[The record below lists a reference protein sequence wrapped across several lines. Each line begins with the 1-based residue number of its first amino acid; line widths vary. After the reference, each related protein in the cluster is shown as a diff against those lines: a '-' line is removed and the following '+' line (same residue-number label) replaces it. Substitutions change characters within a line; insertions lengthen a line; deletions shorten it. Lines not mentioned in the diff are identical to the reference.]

1 MRGVIVMAALVAT
14 SSAMATPPAPD
25 YARAYAMA
33 ARCMVFNTY
42 VHDEAMA
49 RVAFDAWKRLGEL
62 QGLTNRKMNDDM
74 TWAVANENV
83 QLHQHA
89 DYRAQMQV
97 DCRALGWA
105 R

>member
-1 MRGVIVMAALVAT
+1 MRVMMVMAALVAT
-14 SSAMATPPAPD
+14 APAMATPPAAD
-25 YARAYAMA
+25 YARAYTMA

-42 VHDEAMA
+42 VNDTAMA
-49 RVAFDAWKRLGEL
+49 RIAFNAWKRLGEL

-89 DYRAQMQV
+89 DYRAQTQV